1 MASKLMLLTVYGVTP
16 SHSIGSWQ
24 RLVSVNDEVEFLGT
38 MRALAL
44 KELVDEIGKG
54 NVSDEDQA
62 AILRA
67 LRLKLTDTGLKD
79 MPETDEERNALWL
92 RMTNG
97 APKEEPVLT

>member
-67 LRLKLTDTGLKD
+67 LRLRLTDTGLAD
-79 MPETDEERNALWL
+79 MPEDETERIALWEK
-92 RMTNG
+92 MTNIV
-97 APKEEPVLT
+97 P

>member
-1 MASKLMLLTVYGVTP
+1 MLLTVYGVTP

-67 LRLKLTDTGLKD
+67 LRLRLTDTGLAD
-79 MPETDEERNALWL
+79 MPEDETERIALWEK
-92 RMTNG
+92 MTNIV
-97 APKEEPVLT
+97 P